1 MHAEQE
7 KYERLPFKTVSA
19 QSKTIGQ
26 FKVFIL
32 YSSMWIEWM
41 AEDGYIINTSVDY
54 LIMSYCV
61 SRKACTTM
69 CEGKHTILYMHDTK
83 PICQCRF

>member
-1 MHAEQE
+1 MLHNEISGHGMHAEQE

-32 YSSMWIEWM
+32 YSSM
-41 AEDGYIINTSVDY
+41 
-54 LIMSYCV
+54 
-61 SRKACTTM
+61 
-69 CEGKHTILYMHDTK
+69 
-83 PICQCRF
+83 